1 MTAHQPE
8 LPPLPDW
15 DLPEEAAR
23 ALQLRLA
30 PLVSRVNSL
39 PEPPR
44 LVAGVEVSAPN
55 ARGQAVG
62 VAALLHLPD
71 LEVAQVAQA
80 ICKITFPYIPG
91 LLAFR
96 EAPGILEAISRL
108 GTAPDFV
115 IVDGHGL
122 AHPRRFGLACHVG
135 VLTGLPTIGCAGS
148 LLVGTHGPVGPGKGA
163 WAAIRDGD
171 EVIGAALRTRDK
183 VRPVYVSIGHK
194 VDLPSAIR
202 WTLACCGKYRLP
214 ELLRVARESAREKM
228 RLL

>member
-1 MTAHQPE
+1 
-8 LPPLPDW
+8 L
-15 DLPEEAAR
+15 
-23 ALQLRLA
+23 
-30 PLVSRVNSL
+30 
-39 PEPPR
+39 
-44 LVAGVEVSAPN
+44 
-55 ARGQAVG
+55 G
-62 VAALLHLPD
+62 VAVLIYLPD

-96 EAPGILEAISRL
+96 EAPCVLEAISRV
-108 GTAPDFV
+108 GTTPDLV

-135 VLTGLPTIGCAGS
+135 VLTGLPTIGCARS
-148 LLVGTHGPVGPGKGA
+148 ILIGTHGPVGTGKGA
-163 WAAIRDGD
+163 WVAVKDGD
-171 EVIGAALRTRDK
+171 EVIGASLRTRDRVK
-183 VRPVYVSIGHK
+183 PVYVSIGHK

-214 ELLRVARESAREKM
+214 EPLRIARKSAREKM